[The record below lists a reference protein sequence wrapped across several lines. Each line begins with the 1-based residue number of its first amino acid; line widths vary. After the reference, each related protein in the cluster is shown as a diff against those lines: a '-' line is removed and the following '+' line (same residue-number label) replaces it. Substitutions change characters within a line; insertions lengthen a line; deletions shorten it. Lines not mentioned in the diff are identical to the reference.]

1 MHSGG
6 VGGGRGGGVHEVESE
21 EVPSGGSRPHGGVHT
36 GGQPADG
43 VPKEQQVEQAPNQ
56 EVSSNGRQG
65 NDEEP
70 ELIPPYKY
78 IVPKK
83 TRRQESLALTWCIY
97 WEIGLVM
104 YTCKITVS
112 GLQKSV
118 GSE

>member
-6 VGGGRGGGVHEVESE
+6 VGGGQGGGVHEVESE

-104 YTCKITVS
+104 YICKITVS